1 MSATQTER
9 AKLKKITTFRG
20 FTLVETMVSMAIS
33 VVLVALGL
41 IAAFA
46 IQRSFDATIRYS
58 RAQNE
63 QVRVLDYMALDL
75 RRALGVSLTGG
86 ILQMTIP
93 DYYDSSG
100 NHRTPTIS
108 NGYAVYGVAA
118 NAPLVRY
125 YQVGNDIIREQAGV
139 PVTIAENIEVFQ
151 FTPHDYGQ
159 VIEVAVTFRPTFR
172 VNGSQ
177 EAAREGTRAVIRT
190 LLRNRM
196 TL

>member
-1 MSATQTER
+1 MRKFSSV
-9 AKLKKITTFRG
+9 RG
-20 FTLVETMVSMAIS
+20 FTLVETMVSLSIS
-33 VVLVALGL
+33 IVLVGLGL

-63 QVRVLDYMALDL
+63 QVRVLDFMALDL

-93 DYYDSSG
+93 DYYNAAGSP
-100 NHRTPTIS
+100 RTPTVS
-108 NGYAVYGVAA
+108 NGYAVYGSAA

-125 YQVGNDIIREQAGV
+125 YQNGSNIIREQAGV

-151 FTPHDYGQ
+151 FTPKDYGQ

-177 EAAREGTRAVIRT
+177 EASRAGTKAVVRT